1 MNSVIRSQLSREL
14 NTFSHLKEKIVI
26 QTAQNK
32 IASLKPSVFGAR
44 TKIMR
49 TRGVNTNTN
58 VNKETTRKVVSNGLI
73 STDENFRL
81 CFK

>member
-1 MNSVIRSQLSREL
+1 MNSVISSQLSREL

-44 TKIMR
+44 TKTIR

-58 VNKETTRKVVSNGLI
+58 ANKETTWKVVFSNLI
-73 STDENFRL
+73 STNERIRL
-81 CFK
+81 C